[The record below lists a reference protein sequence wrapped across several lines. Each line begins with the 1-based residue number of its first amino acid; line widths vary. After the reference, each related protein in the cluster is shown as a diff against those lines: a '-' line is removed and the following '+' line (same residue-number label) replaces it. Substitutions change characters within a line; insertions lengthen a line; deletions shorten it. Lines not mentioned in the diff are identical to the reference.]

1 MRFLL
6 QVSICCVLAGSA
18 MAQGHGGGGGFGGG
32 ARGGGG
38 GGMMGGGSRGGG
50 MGGGMRGGG
59 GGFGRGTGGGFGAGV
74 GGGYGGGINRGG
86 GFIGGTFR
94 NGGLH
99 PVGGPGFSNRG
110 GYGRGYYGGYYG
122 GFYGSAL
129 YSPYLY
135 ASFFGLNSYWPGYYD
150 YSYGSYPYS
159 AYPYDYGYASYQTS
173 PNVTV
178 IYPTQSVAPAAT
190 FVERARPVTREYDQ
204 FGQEI
209 RPPAVGAGS
218 PIYLIA
224 FNDRVIR
231 AAVSY
236 FVDGRTLHYVT
247 LEREERQV
255 PLDTVDRALS
265 LQLNRERQVP
275 FQLPA
280 Q

>member
-1 MRFLL
+1 
-6 QVSICCVLAGSA
+6 
-18 MAQGHGGGGGFGGG
+18 
-32 ARGGGG
+32 
-38 GGMMGGGSRGGG
+38 MMGGGSHGGMGGGYGGG
-50 MGGGMRGGG
+50 MGGGYGGG
-59 GGFGRGTGGGFGAGV
+59 M

-86 GFIGGTFR
+86 GFIGGTFH

-99 PVGGPGFSNRG
+99 PVGGPGFYYRG

-122 GFYGSAL
+122 SYWPYYGLGLGFGA
-129 YSPYLY
+129 
-135 ASFFGLNSYWPGYYD
+135 GYWPGYNDYGYGGYPYD
-150 YSYGSYPYS
+150 SYPYDA
-159 AYPYDYGYASYQTS
+159 AYTSYQTS

-178 IYPTQSVAPAAT
+178 VYPTQSTASAAPIY
-190 FVERARPVTREYDQ
+190 VDRARPVTREYDQ

-209 RPPAVGAGS
+209 RPPAAAGAGS
-218 PIYLIA
+218 PVYLIA
-224 FNDRVIR
+224 FNDHVIR

-255 PLDTVDRALS
+255 PIDTVDRALS

-280 Q
+280 P